1 MQKQRRYIL
10 STIFMVIVVC
20 YFSACTSKTIVQPFP
35 KAQKGV
41 MDLSHWDFKK
51 NGSVLLKGEWEFY
64 WEKLISPDQLK
75 KNKDLPFYYINT
87 PGSWNKFEIDGKK
100 LSGIGFA
107 TYRLKVITTEKTLG
121 LKTLHMSSS
130 SRVYVNG
137 ELICKSG
144 FPASSK
150 EQTIPVYAPA
160 VTALENNSGV
170 LDIIIHVSNFHHWK
184 GGIREN
190 VYLGKVSR
198 LHAKREK
205 KLFFSSLFFGATW
218 MIGFYHIIL
227 FLIRKKDYSSLSFG
241 LFCLVEGFQT
251 IILGEQ
257 YFITIFPTIE
267 FWLIVKLIYLTMY
280 CAVPLF
286 FWYMKTIFPNE
297 MSDYFFKGV
306 LFIGSLFS
314 AFVLF
319 FPSSWF
325 TMSLPFFRIFTICLA
340 FYGTLVLAKAIKN
353 KRQGA
358 KIFITGFVILLAT
371 VVNDML
377 FNGILIPFGLFLF
390 LFTQAFLIAQKYS
403 LAFSTIKQQ
412 GEALTIENNQR
423 KVIEHNLKKS
433 EKQYRTL
440 FEKTND
446 AIFIVDKDTGRYLDA
461 NKAAEELT
469 GHKINELKQLTTNE
483 VAPENA
489 NQRLQTIAENSE
501 NNDLGTVT
509 YLRPDN
515 TSRIARL
522 STVPLGDNAVIGIAR
537 DITHDLEI
545 ERQLRQSQKMESIGT
560 LAGGIAH
567 DFNNILF
574 PIIGHTEMVLMDT
587 PEDSPV
593 RNTIN
598 EIYTSALRAKE
609 LVKQILTF
617 SRQED
622 SELTL
627 IKMQPIIKDA
637 LKLIRST
644 IPTTIEI
651 QQDINPNCGVIK
663 ADPTQIHQI
672 VMNLTTNAYHAM
684 EGTGGELKVS
694 LKEVE
699 LGESDIIAPNV
710 IPGNYACLTVADTG
724 VGMDKNIIDK
734 IFDPFFTTKEIGK
747 GTGMGLSVVHG
758 IVRNMNGEIQVNS
771 EPEKGTQ
778 FHVYHPLAAVVK
790 EQQATN
796 LEAPIQGGTER
807 ILLVDD
813 EESVLHIERVV
824 LEHLGYQV
832 FSCSSGLEALNVFR
846 QNPDNFDLV
855 ITDMAMPNMSGDKLS
870 VELIKIRPNIPALLC
885 TGFSESI
892 SEEKAVSLGI
902 KGFLLKPII
911 IKDLAQKIREVL
923 DEAGA

>member
-1 MQKQRRYIL
+1 MLPIM
-10 STIFMVIVVC
+10 FMVIAVSF
-20 YFSACTSKTIVQPFP
+20 FSACISKTVVQPFP

-41 MDLSHWDFKK
+41 MDLSHWDFKE
-51 NGSVLLKGEWEFY
+51 NGSVQLKGEWEFY
-64 WEKLISPDQLK
+64 WKKFITPDQLL
-75 KNKDLPFYYINT
+75 KNTDLTFDYKNT

-107 TYRLKVITTEKTLG
+107 TYRLKVITKEKALG
-121 LKTLHMSSS
+121 LKILHISSS
-130 SRVYVNG
+130 SRVYING
-137 ELICKSG
+137 ELIRTSG
-144 FPASSK
+144 FPASTK
-150 EQTIPVYAPA
+150 EQAIPLYAPA
-160 VTALENNSGV
+160 VTAFENNSGA

-218 MIGFYHIIL
+218 MIGFYHIVL

-257 YFITIFPTIE
+257 YFVTIFPTIE

-325 TMSLPFFRIFTICLA
+325 TMSLPIFRIFTICLA
-340 FYGTLVLAKAIKN
+340 IYGTLVLAKAIKN

-358 KIFITGFVILLAT
+358 KIFLIGFVILLAT

-377 FNGILIPFGLFLF
+377 FNGILIPFGLFSF
-390 LFTQAFLIAQKYS
+390 LFAQAFLIAQKYS

-412 GEALTIENNQR
+412 GEALIIENNQR
-423 KVIEHNLKKS
+423 KIIEDNLKKS
-433 EKQYRTL
+433 EKKYRTL

-446 AIFIVDKDTGRYLDA
+446 AIFIVDKITGRYLDA

-469 GHKINELKQLTTNE
+469 GHTINELKQLNTND

-489 NQRLQTIAENSE
+489 NLRLQTIAESCE
-501 NNDLGTVT
+501 NKDLGTVT

-515 TSRIARL
+515 TNRIAKL
-522 STVPLGDNAVIGIAR
+522 STVPLDHNAVIGIAR
-537 DITHDLEI
+537 DVTHDLEI

-574 PIIGHTEMVLMDT
+574 PIIGHAEMVLMDT
-587 PEDSPV
+587 QEDSPV

-622 SELTL
+622 GELKL
-627 IKMQPIIKDA
+627 MKMQPIIKDA

-651 QQDINPNCGVIK
+651 LQDISPNCGMIE

-672 VMNLTTNAYHAM
+672 VMNLATNAYHAM
-684 EGTGGELKVS
+684 EETGGELKIS
-694 LKEVE
+694 LTEVE
-699 LGESDIIAPNV
+699 LGESDIVTSNMV
-710 IPGNYACLTVADTG
+710 PGIYACLTVADTG
-724 VGMDKNIIDK
+724 VGIDENVINK
-734 IFDPFFTTKEIGK
+734 IFDPFFTTKEPGK

-758 IVRNMNGEIQVNS
+758 IVKNMNGEIIVNN
-771 EPEKGTQ
+771 EPGKGTQ
-778 FHVYHPLAAVVK
+778 FHVYHPIATVVR
-790 EQQATN
+790 EQQATSI
-796 LEAPIQGGTER
+796 EAPIKGGTEH

-832 FSCSSGLEALNVFR
+832 FSCSSGLEALDVFR
-846 QNPDNFDLV
+846 QNPNSFDLA

-870 VELIKIRPNIPALLC
+870 VELVKVRPDIPILLC
-885 TGFSESI
+885 TGFSESM
-892 SEEKAVSLGI
+892 SEEKAAFLGI
-902 KGFLLKPII
+902 KGLLLKPII

-923 DEAGA
+923 DEAGAD